1 MATPILK
8 FTKGYLNNLQMMY
21 RQRSILFLDK
31 YIIINFF
38 DISILYG

>member
-8 FTKGYLNNLQMMY
+8 FTKGYLNNLQMMTE
-21 RQRSILFLDK
+21 RSILFLDK

-38 DISILYG
+38 DIILIYG